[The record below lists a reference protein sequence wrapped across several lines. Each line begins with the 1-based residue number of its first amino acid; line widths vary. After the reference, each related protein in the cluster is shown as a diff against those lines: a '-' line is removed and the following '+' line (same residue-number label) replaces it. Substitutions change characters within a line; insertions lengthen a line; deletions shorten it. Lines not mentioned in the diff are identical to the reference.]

1 MSDKLTSENV
11 WNAIIILSA
20 LVAIVWYIWE
30 EVDMFLDR
38 VFDVMIG
45 EDSEDY

>member
-1 MSDKLTSENV
+1 MSDNLTSENV

-30 EVDMFLDR
+30 EVSLFLDR

-45 EDSEDY
+45 EDDEDY

>member
-1 MSDKLTSENV
+1 MSDKLTHENV

-30 EVDMFLDR
+30 ELSLFLDK

-45 EDSEDY
+45 EDD